1 VSRIVDFLKRTLNAE
16 QYAEYR
22 EAARLDSRDSEA
34 RKRWRYVRDK
44 IRSADTH
51 RAWLLRYGYID
62 EAGRWLDVCK
72 L

>member
-1 VSRIVDFLKRTLNAE
+1 VSRTTPILRAALTPE
-16 QYAEYR
+16 EYAEYR

-51 RAWLLRYGYID
+51 RAWLLRYDYID
-62 EAGRWLDVCK
+62 EAGRWTNQCK

>member
-1 VSRIVDFLKRTLNAE
+1 VSRTTPILRAALTE
-16 QYAEYR
+16 SQYAEYR

-44 IRSADTH
+44 IRSAPIH
-51 RAWLLRYGYID
+51 RAWLLKHGYID
-62 EAGRWLDVCK
+62 SDGRWLDVCK